1 MLFFLLLDK
10 EFKKQIIR
18 HVMYFK
24 VELKHITNTLT
35 NNHYELLE
43 KVQSIEKF
51 LNDKPTT
58 FYEQTNVDINC
69 MSDCSIPIDNIMDLN
84 TLEDKTLSDQEFKK
98 ALVSILYF
106 K

>member
-1 MLFFLLLDK
+1 VIWKNQLEENHIHYVKIMTRSVVYYWFHTLELIYSLCCFSLLDK

-43 KVQSIEKF
+43 RVQSIEKF
-51 LNDKPTT
+51 LSDKPTK
-58 FYEQTNVDINC
+58 
-69 MSDCSIPIDNIMDLN
+69 LN
-84 TLEDKTLSDQEFKK
+84 FMNKQ
-98 ALVSILYF
+98 I
-106 K
+106 

>member
-1 MLFFLLLDK
+1 
-10 EFKKQIIR
+10 
-18 HVMYFK
+18 MYFK

-43 KVQSIEKF
+43 RVQSIEKF

-58 FYEQTNVDINC
+58 FYEQTNNVDINC
-69 MSDCSIPIDNIMDLN
+69 MSDCAIPIDNVVDLN

-98 ALVSILYF
+98 ALVSISYILNN
-106 K
+106 